1 MASWEGVT
9 EFVAVAELS
18 SFTAAAARL
27 GTSVVQV
34 SRKVSALEQRLD
46 VKLLHRTTRNVRL
59 TEAGQLYYD
68 QCKQLVEG
76 LEEAELAVTQM
87 QQEPK
92 GLLKVT
98 APVTFGEQH
107 IAPLAHKF
115 LQDYPQVSL
124 DLNLTNRTLDL
135 VENGIDVA
143 IRLGRLKDSSLIAK
157 RLGDRQLS
165 VCASPTYLSEYGT
178 PTSLEQLNQHQ
189 CLLGTLDYWRFREQG
204 VERSLRL
211 NGRIRCNS
219 GLALLDACKA
229 GLGLAQLPDYYVT
242 EALAQGELQEV
253 LTDYRDAREGIWAV
267 YTPNRNLS
275 AKARLFVDYLSQA
288 FASP

>member
-18 SFTAAAARL
+18 SFTAAGARL
-27 GTSVVQV
+27 NTSVVQV
-34 SRKVSALEQRLD
+34 SRKVSALERRLN

-87 QQEPK
+87 QREPK

-98 APVTFGEQH
+98 APVTFGEQR
-107 IAPLAHKF
+107 IAPLAHQF
-115 LQDYPQVSL
+115 LQDHPQVTL

-165 VCASPTYLSEYGT
+165 VCASPDYLREHGE
-178 PTSLEQLNQHQ
+178 PTSLEALTKHQ
-189 CLLGTLDYWRFREQG
+189 CLMGTLDYWRFREHG
-204 VERSLRL
+204 VERALRL
-211 NGRIRCNS
+211 QGRMRCNS
-219 GLALLDACKA
+219 GIALLDACKA
-229 GLGLAQLPDYYVT
+229 GLGLAQLPDYYVSA
-242 EALAQGELQEV
+242 ALARGELREV
-253 LTDYRDAREGIWAV
+253 LGEYRDAREGIWAV
-267 YTPNRNLS
+267 HTPNRNLS
-275 AKARLFVDYLSQA
+275 AKARLFVEYLSDA
-288 FASP
+288 FSRP

>member
-18 SFTAAAARL
+18 SFTAAAGRL
-27 GTSVVQV
+27 DTSVVQV
-34 SRKVSALEQRLD
+34 SRKVSALEQRLN

-76 LEEAELAVTQM
+76 LEEAERTVTQM

-107 IAPLAHKF
+107 IAPLAHRF
-115 LQDYPQVSL
+115 LQEYPQVRL

-135 VENGIDVA
+135 VENSIDVA

-165 VCASPTYLSEYGT
+165 VCASPAYLAEYGT

-189 CLLGTLDYWRFREQG
+189 CLLGTLEYWRFREQG

-253 LTDYRDAREGIWAV
+253 LTDFRDAREGIWAV